1 VINVEMRDYPIKMK
15 NLSSRRLA
23 EREQTIKAI
32 RAVFSAIVEHKM
44 PVQRK
49 NEAIRL
55 LNFGVTDG
63 VYA

>member
-1 VINVEMRDYPIKMK
+1 MLE
-15 NLSSRRLA
+15 
-23 EREQTIKAI
+23 AI

-44 PVQRK
+44 PIQRK